1 METSNIFTVKHLAA
15 KCKSKTELYNLLIRD
30 GKIYLPPKQDATQ
43 KYLRELIQGKKLH
56 LKWSEVILT
65 KVPQYEGLKVKDL
78 LRFAKSKTEIDQFLP
93 EYSYNKEPN
102 REWLCNMI
110 NTLITDEFQEFI
122 KMKVEKRNKEIIS
135 SQNLG
140 IKATSEFVKIFKRSQ
155 SISTT
160 NGKSHFLARNPKI
173 TKEQQKIIT
182 LEEEK
187 KELDSKA
194 SILKEE
200 LNDLKSKMN
209 DLQHQQEISDSNND
223 KLSKL
228 YELGIIDENGEL
240 IRNDMNIN

>member
-140 IKATSEFVKIFKRSQ
+140 IKATSEFVEIFKRSQ

-160 NGKSHFLARNPKI
+160 NGKSHFIARNPKI
-173 TKEQQKIIT
+173 TKEQHKIIT